1 MQAQPACPVSYLLSL
16 STSGRSFC
24 LQALSLRIWG
34 PDASSFLT
42 GASTDISL
50 GHWTS
55 ILCCLDIL
63 GAPKARLTHGANE
76 SCNGLPPP
84 QPSSALSGSG
94 EESLVWEDG
103 ADRTL
108 ATLLASWLPQAL
120 QGGHWP
126 LSMSSCPASTG
137 RHSPVPPLP
146 PGPRFRPVGPQ
157 KGSLEP
163 THSLG
168 HGGGQSHR
176 SKRRPPGTEGTC
188 LGGVSSHSSSSC
200 EGVRSSHSCGH
211 NDGGRGWGLS
221 IELGPWDGWGW
232 HGGGDGWG
240 SPGAWGLEVE
250 KGIPGLQANSHPT
263 ANQGPEGPLGP

>member
-94 EESLVWEDG
+94 EESLVWGGLLPE
-103 ADRTL
+103 
-108 ATLLASWLPQAL
+108 ATPARPWPEPPALFCQVYGGLMALSLPYDVWPMVSCQQLLFPEAQPGRPGRVRRGNWAGPGWPPSSPAPIYLWEFICPQARL
-120 QGGHWP
+120 
-126 LSMSSCPASTG
+126 A
-137 RHSPVPPLP
+137 HSPSPA
-146 PGPRFRPVGPQ
+146 R
-157 KGSLEP
+157 
-163 THSLG
+163 
-168 HGGGQSHR
+168 GQ
-176 SKRRPPGTEGTC
+176 EQ
-188 LGGVSSHSSSSC
+188 L
-200 EGVRSSHSCGH
+200 
-211 NDGGRGWGLS
+211 
-221 IELGPWDGWGW
+221 
-232 HGGGDGWG
+232 
-240 SPGAWGLEVE
+240 
-250 KGIPGLQANSHPT
+250 
-263 ANQGPEGPLGP
+263 